1 MGLSKLLLAY
11 YFNRAAVAG
20 VFKIKMSQCRRHF
33 SGAPIEMRDLT
44 LTMSR
49 A

>member
-1 MGLSKLLLAY
+1 MGLSELLPAY
-11 YFNRAAVAG
+11 YFDGAAVAG
-20 VFKIKMSQCRRHF
+20 VFKIKRSQCRRHF
-33 SGAPIEMRDLT
+33 SGGPIEMRDLT